1 MKRAEIEQ
9 SASDRLLDKL
19 KNAPDKIVDWNDGFT
34 PSGCNGAKGRMVID
48 QPRSQ
53 PGLVAIREDV
63 VPNSLAQNLYD
74 SAVEAGVWGEYVSL
88 DEIDSLLPSCSNGS
102 DSNDGIAS
110 DVNENSKSI
119 NKTLYRRQLAAQAV
133 HSFFCKRFAD
143 LIEED
148 WNEKNVH
155 GVSVWVIASDVGN
168 SVQYHI
174 DYAEMFR
181 FQTNTIYPPMYG
193 GTLHLTNTT
202 GMEGGGF
209 FVHRDGLEHYRKFQY
224 KCPLEKLGWDGTG
237 INTATEQNH
246 SDSKWVEVPYKYN
259 QGTLCDGDLP
269 HFSAPVR
276 SIPEGLKRV
285 IVGFNVCNHEIGPI
299 VQEFPEHSAKFNRFV
314 KLSQTAT
321 KTTGFGGGLTVEA
334 CKANPKLAAFVKLLA
349 RKMKET
355 EVKKNQTEIHPRRKE
370 PSSENGAEEE
380 CQKTLESKENNGVT
394 RHP

>member
-1 MKRAEIEQ
+1 MKQGETKQ
-9 SASDRLLDKL
+9 SASDRLLEKL
-19 KNAPDKIVDWNDGFT
+19 KNTPGKTVDWNDGFT

-48 QPRSQ
+48 QPRSK

-63 VPNSLAQNLYD
+63 VPDFLVQNLYD

-88 DEIDSLLPSCSNGS
+88 DEIDALLLS
-102 DSNDGIAS
+102 SNDDS
-110 DVNENSKSI
+110 CVNNVNENSKSS
-119 NKTLYRRQLAAQAV
+119 NKPLTRRQLAAQAV
-133 HSFFCKRFAD
+133 HSFFCERFAD
-143 LIEED
+143 LIQED
-148 WNEKNVH
+148 WKEKYVH

-193 GTLHLTNTT
+193 GTLHLTKTSE
-202 GMEGGGF
+202 MEGGGF
-209 FVHRDGLEHYRKFQY
+209 FVHKDGLEHYRKFQY
-224 KCPLEKLGWDGTG
+224 KCSLEKLGWDGTG
-237 INTATEQNH
+237 INATTQQ
-246 SDSKWVEVPYKYN
+246 SDSDSNWVEVPYKYN

-276 SIPEGLKRV
+276 SIPKGLKRV

-321 KTTGFGGGLTVEA
+321 KTTRLGGGLTVEA

-355 EVKKNQTEIHPRRKE
+355 EAKKNQTEIVPPRKIE
-370 PSSENGAEEE
+370 PSINTVAKQE
-380 CQKTLESKENNGVT
+380 CHKPAQ
-394 RHP
+394 